1 MTFWPRRILSTID
14 SVNSAF
20 RSCLVL
26 SSWKFVQLGACLLE
40 FCLFWESGHMTF
52 CPCRVVSIS
61 DSLNSRFCSRLA
73 YSTWDSIYLGV
84 CLLGVCPLESL
95 ATWHS
100 AHVHTQKV
108 FQISSG
114 SPLVLSLFES
124 VQLGVYL
131 PGFCTLWSLTTWHSF
146 QVGLCPLLVM
156 WILDSAHVWL
166 CLLGILSNWVFA
178 YLDSVH

>member
-1 MTFWPRRILSTID
+1 MVLTICSVYLGVNPPGWLSTWNQFTWESGHMTFWPRRIVSTID
-14 SVNSAF
+14 FVKSAF

-40 FCLFWESGHMTF
+40 FCPFWESGHMIF

-61 DSLNSRFCSRLA
+61 GSLNSRFCSRLA

-100 AHVHTQKV
+100 A
-108 FQISSG
+108 
-114 SPLVLSLFES
+114 
-124 VQLGVYL
+124 
-131 PGFCTLWSLTTWHSF
+131 
-146 QVGLCPLLVM
+146 QVGLSQLFVLST
-156 WILDSAHVWL
+156 LHSAHVWL